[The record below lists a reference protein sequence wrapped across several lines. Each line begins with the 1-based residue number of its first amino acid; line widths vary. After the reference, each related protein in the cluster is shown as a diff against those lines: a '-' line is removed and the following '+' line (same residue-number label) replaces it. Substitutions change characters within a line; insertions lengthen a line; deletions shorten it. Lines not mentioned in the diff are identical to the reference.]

1 MATTEEVGT
10 AGPPTS
16 MTTAVTPKKPI
27 MGGIVQLTKD
37 EWAAWTGGKPQ
48 ASWSGLDSSAVD
60 NYDSPNQLRPA
71 SSASSTKGYNLR
83 KEGLADKFKRSDD
96 LTIFQRKVLAHL
108 QDTGMD
114 TIAYLPNP
122 IEPSK
127 MIHIVT
133 DYARYSISTAESA
146 YATQAELY
154 DKYDVQNNSTAC
166 KFLLASLDRD
176 LHDNIVEQLED
187 DPGFAVVWLYLIKA
201 IQSISIERFEDLKA
215 QIKKRHPSQ
224 YPGQNLESLAAD
236 FRRDAK
242 ELVTAGHYDHNLSL
256 NMLEAFLKAGGPTN
270 EDYRF
275 PLRSLK
281 ARLDS
286 ALLLIGHMSKADAD
300 KHMQKEN
307 LTFKDICRLAS
318 TEYRKQF
325 DRKQWPPA
333 SHASDSKA
341 PPNRF
346 GANLATGNQVVTE
359 AQVLALI
366 QQAAS
371 SSNSSTK
378 GACLNC
384 GKHGHWRAQ
393 CPELKNGKAQ
403 PAGDV
408 SNKSSGRKGRPP
420 ARRSQGSSWRTT
432 PPAEG
437 ESATKT
443 MHNKTFKWCGKCH
456 RWSTTHDTASHV
468 SKQGNST
475 DAAAH
480 YMVPDPAL
488 WHVPFG
494 WATLWTDIQDL
505 VTPYLAL
512 VIVAWL
518 VVGFTFLGL
527 AFVGPFLWILLGALT
542 VHLYFLNAHP
552 YKPPDPPLDRHTR
565 RKFGQYIRKQS
576 RRRPSYRAPYQQTQG
591 RRRRKPP
598 REFESPTHWR
608 RAPTLSEQHDRRVCD
623 EFVDHVHRVHS
634 RVNALQSGQ
643 QARRFPRAVFGRE
656 GEITVNKKF
665 MSEKFMH
672 RAGNFQGQ
680 GVRSKIKPRPC
691 PRPVYR
697 PKPATGKNFCA
708 DFAYLTHRRAH
719 AAKKILCQVNMA
731 RMTTT
736 ELANN
741 PACLRAALQK
751 PPILQFMLAKEATFP
766 IIWDSGASISI
777 SHCRDDF
784 VGPILPPG
792 PFTKIQ
798 GIARGLQV
806 QGRGHVMWAM
816 RDKTGQLRLI
826 KVPALYIPNCRAR
839 LLSTTSLLQ
848 TYPDETIVA
857 NNQQATLSG
866 NSSDPT
872 RGSVV
877 AYVNPTNNIPESVAY
892 CYGKIGNVTDA
903 MSGIIS
909 EVHRSNINLNAA
921 EKELLRWH
929 QRLGHLSF
937 AKIKFLMRTGILAS
951 SQAQKGLHAAA
962 CKIVTPP
969 KCAACQFGKQTCR
982 PAPGQTV
989 QAVRDRANI
998 LKADHLLPGQR
1009 TSVDHFICS
1018 TKGRLFSSK
1027 GKEKDDDKYT
1037 GGCVFIDHASGFVH
1051 VEFQTHLNTH
1061 ETIKSKEGYELMCRD
1076 HGVIP
1081 QSYLTDNG
1089 SSFTSRDYVRHLQA
1103 FAQTIRHSGPGAH
1116 HHNGIAERS
1125 IRTIMQVART
1135 MMLHAAIHW
1144 PEMADPTFWPMAVQ
1158 HAVFLWNKMPTVETG
1173 LSPHDIFTRSRWPQS
1188 KFHDVH
1194 TWGCPVYV
1202 LAKTLADGKKIP
1214 RWQPRSQRT
1223 VNMGLSPF
1231 HASTVPLVFNPA
1243 TGSITAQFHVVFDD
1257 WFTTIATKIEDLPDL
1272 NSPTWAELFGDSTY
1286 EYVFDEDDYSP
1297 DQSPPDSQ
1305 DLHDVLR
1312 QDEVR
1317 SHFDIPATPLP
1328 DLPPSG
1334 SPFSPTPNPFLISQP
1349 SPQREESTSQ
1359 RESSLSQRERPQ
1371 EERPNPILAP
1381 NSSPTSTTT
1390 SPDLASPQGS
1400 TLGPS
1405 LGQSFTPSSTPLK
1418 STTELK
1424 VTSPTTVTTPT
1435 NSNLDVEAPPKVATK
1450 SSKPKPPPA
1459 PSTPRRS
1466 TRNRRAPRRLG
1477 FDGSQGSGYQATT
1490 HQKPNSS
1497 IPVDCCAAKQQV
1509 SLPPATFFTDAFLS
1523 SGIAPPRALAART
1536 TKDPDTLTW
1545 DEAIK
1550 DSSRSE
1556 WLKAAQTEIDALV
1569 KKGTWDEVK
1578 QEEATTKILP
1588 GTWVF
1593 RRKRTPDGR
1602 IKKFKAR
1609 FCVRGDLQETEAD
1622 TFAPVVAW
1630 STVRLFLVLCL
1641 YLKWE
1646 TVSIDF
1652 DNAFVQAKLDDPVWI
1667 HLPRGYTST
1676 IGHQTCLLL
1685 KKSLY
1690 GLSVAPKLWHAH
1702 LLSAILSIGFK
1713 QSVFDPCLLYTSTML
1728 LVIYVDD
1735 AGAGF
1740 ASKSDLN
1747 RFLDQLRAKG
1757 FEFTQEGDFSE
1768 YLGIKLEKR
1777 PNGSIEMTQ
1786 KGLIKK
1792 IIGSTGLENC
1802 HPNWNPASQLCLGS
1816 DPTGAYYDGSW
1827 SYASIVGM
1835 LLYLSTNT
1843 RPDISF
1849 AVSQVARFTS
1859 APKQSHASA
1868 VKTIVR
1874 YLKRTH
1880 DKGLIVVPDGT
1891 LNLTC
1896 YVDAD
1901 FAGLY
1906 RREPDESPNS
1916 VRSRTGY
1923 IILLGN
1929 CPLTW
1934 KSQLQSEIA
1943 LSTLEAEYA
1952 ALSMAMRT
1960 LLPLRAILL
1969 EAIQE
1974 LQLTTDTAST
1984 VKCTVFED
1992 NNGALSLATNQRITA
2007 RTKHFLVKWHFF
2019 WSHVRTGKVQILKI
2033 DSAHQRADYLTK
2045 GLPRETFEKIREMVQ
2060 HW

>member
-1 MATTEEVGT
+1 MATEE
-10 AGPPTS
+10 AGPTGPPAAS
-16 MTTAVTPKKPI
+16 MTTAVTPTKPK

-48 ASWSGLDSSAVD
+48 ASWSGLDSTAVN

-83 KEGLADKFKRSDD
+83 KEGLSDKFKRSDD
-96 LTIFQRKVLAHL
+96 LSIFQRKVIAHL

-122 IEPSK
+122 IDSSQ

-133 DYARYSISTAESA
+133 DYARYSISTAETA
-146 YATQAELY
+146 YANQVGSY
-154 DKYDVQNNSTAC
+154 DKYDIQNNNTAC
-166 KFLLASLDRD
+166 KFLLASLDKE
-176 LHDNIVEQLED
+176 LHDSIVEQLEE

-215 QIKKRHPSQ
+215 QIKRRHPAN

-236 FRRDAK
+236 FRKDAK

-270 EDYRF
+270 EDFRF
-275 PLRSLK
+275 PLRTLK

-300 KHMQKEN
+300 KHMQKEG

-318 TEYRKQF
+318 AEYRKQY

-333 SHASDSKA
+333 MHATDSKA
-341 PPNRF
+341 PSSRF
-346 GANLATGNQVVTE
+346 GANLAVDQCLPVTE
-359 AQVLALI
+359 AKVLALI

-371 SSNSSTK
+371 GASSTSTSK

-393 CPELKNGKAQ
+393 CPELNKNKPQ
-403 PAGDV
+403 PAKNTALPN
-408 SNKSSGRKGRPP
+408 SQSGGHPGRSTS
-420 ARRSQGSSWRTT
+420 RRTKGSSWRTT

-437 ESATKT
+437 ETTKM
-443 MHNKTFKWCGKCH
+443 MHDKTFKWCGKCH
-456 RWSTTHDTASHV
+456 RWSTTHDTATHV
-468 SKQGNST
+468 SKQSTASANSAT
-475 DAAAH
+475 AT
-480 YMVPDPAL
+480 YLVPDPAL
-488 WHVPFG
+488 WHASFG
-494 WATLWTDIQDL
+494 WATLWTDLQDL
-505 VTPYLAL
+505 LMPYLVLAF
-512 VIVAWL
+512 VAWL
-518 VVGFTFLGL
+518 VVGFGIFGFALFGPLLWL
-527 AFVGPFLWILLGALT
+527 AIGAAT
-542 VHLYFLNAHP
+542 VYLYLQSVHP
-552 YKPPDPPLDRHTR
+552 STEPDPPYDRQTR
-565 RKFGQYIRKQS
+565 RRFHHYVRKQA
-576 RRRPSYRAPYQQTQG
+576 RRRPHHAPYQRTQG
-591 RRRRKPP
+591 CRRRKPP
-598 REFESPTHWR
+598 REFALSTHWR
-608 RAPTLSEQHDRRVCD
+608 RAPTLMEQRKHRNYDA
-623 EFVDHVHRVHS
+623 FADHVHRFHS
-634 RVNALQSGQ
+634 CATALRSGS
-643 QARRFPRAVFGRE
+643 RSHRFSRTVFGQE
-656 GEITVNKKF
+656 GEMRYPTNFHVTKK
-665 MSEKFMH
+665 S
-672 RAGNFQGQ
+672 
-680 GVRSKIKPRPC
+680 RPT
-691 PRPVYR
+691 PLRRPMYC
-697 PKPATGKNFCA
+697 PKPAAGKNFCA
-708 DFAYLTHRRAH
+708 DFAYLTQTRAS
-719 AAKKILCQVNMA
+719 AARHILLHVNMA
-731 RMTTT
+731 QATTT
-736 ELANN
+736 DFAKN
-741 PACLRAALQK
+741 PACMRAALQK
-751 PPILQFMLAKEATFP
+751 PSVLQFMLAKEATFP

-777 SHCRDDF
+777 SPCRDDF

-806 QGRGHVMWAM
+806 QGRGHIMWAM
-816 RDKTGQLRLI
+816 RDETGQLRLI

-839 LLSTTSLLQ
+839 LLSTSSLLQ
-848 TYPDETIVA
+848 TYPDETVTIDGKKA
-857 NNQQATLSG
+857 KLSG
-866 NSSDPT
+866 KASDPT
-872 RGSVV
+872 RGSVI
-877 AYVNPTNNIPESVAY
+877 AYINPTSNIPESIAY

-903 MSGIIS
+903 MSGIIT
-909 EVHRSNINLNAA
+909 EVHSSNMNLNAA

-937 AKIKFLMRTGILAS
+937 KRIQFLMRSGVLS
-951 SQAQKGLHAAA
+951 NSQASKTLHAAA
-962 CKIVTPP
+962 CKIAMPP

-982 PAPGQTV
+982 TAPGQVV
-989 QAVRDRANI
+989 QGVRDRMNI

-1009 TSVDHFICS
+1009 TSVDHFVCS

-1037 GGCVFIDHASGFVH
+1037 GGCIFVDHSSGFVH

-1061 ETIKSKEGYELMCRD
+1061 ETIRSKEGFELMCRD

-1089 SSFTSRDYVRHLQA
+1089 SSFTSRDYTRHLQA

-1135 MMLHAAIHW
+1135 MMLHAAVHW
-1144 PEMADPTFWPMAVQ
+1144 PEMADPSFWPMAVQ
-1158 HAVFLWNKMPTVETG
+1158 HAVFLWNKMPMLETG
-1173 LSPHDIFTRSRWPQS
+1173 LLPHDIFTRSRWPQS
-1188 KFHDVH
+1188 KFHDIH

-1257 WFTTIATKIEDLPDL
+1257 WFTTVATKIEDLPDL
-1272 NSPTWAELFGDSTY
+1272 NTPAWSKLFGDSTY
-1286 EYVFDEDDYSP
+1286 EYIFDEDDFAP
-1297 DQSPPDSQ
+1297 DQQPPDSQ
-1305 DLHDVLR
+1305 DLHDMIR

-1317 SHFDIPATPLP
+1317 SHFDLKPSPVPNFPP
-1328 DLPPSG
+1328 DV
-1334 SPFSPTPNPFLISQP
+1334 PFSPT
-1349 SPQREESTSQ
+1349 QRTDLLSRPTEIRPLDFSQ
-1359 RESSLSQRERPQ
+1359 RESSSSQRESSSLRETIQQVQP
-1371 EERPNPILAP
+1371 LADP
-1381 NSSPTSTTT
+1381 ASSPTLPT
-1390 SPDLASPQGS
+1390 PVASKGPEQAPALGQ
-1400 TLGPS
+1400 TLGQNSAPMSTVQESRINTPRSTKVMPTDSS
-1405 LGQSFTPSSTPLK
+1405 LKFETPEALPK
-1418 STTELK
+1418 S
-1424 VTSPTTVTTPT
+1424 P
-1435 NSNLDVEAPPKVATK
+1435 
-1450 SSKPKPPPA
+1450 KPKPLPTPF
-1459 PSTPRRS
+1459 TPRRS
-1466 TRNRRAPRRLG
+1466 TRARRAPTRLG

-1490 HQKPNSS
+1490 PNQTPP
-1497 IPVDCCAAKQQV
+1497 IFQVDCGV
-1509 SLPPATFFTDAFLS
+1509 TPSFTLPPAAFFADTFLS
-1523 SGIAPPRALAART
+1523 SGHAPPPLSFAARA
-1536 TKDPDTLTW
+1536 TKDPDILTW
-1545 DEAIK
+1545 DEAMN
-1550 DSSRSE
+1550 DASSRSE
-1556 WLKAAQTEIDALV
+1556 WLKSAQNEIDALV
-1569 KKGTWDEVK
+1569 KKQTWEEVK
-1578 QEEATTKILP
+1578 QEEAKTKILP

-1609 FCVRGDLQETEAD
+1609 FCVRGDLQETTED

-1641 YLKWE
+1641 YLKWQ

-1652 DNAFVQAKLDDPVWI
+1652 DNAFVQANLDNPVWI
-1667 HLPRGYTST
+1667 HLPRGFTST
-1676 IGHQTCLLL
+1676 LGQRMCLRL

-1713 QSVFDPCLLYTSTML
+1713 QSVFDPCLLYTTTML

-1747 RFLDQLRAKG
+1747 RFLSQLSAKG

-1777 PNGSIEMTQ
+1777 PNGSVEMTQ
-1786 KGLIKK
+1786 KGLISK
-1792 IIGSTGLENC
+1792 IISATGLENC

-1816 DPTGAYYDGSW
+1816 DPTGPYYDGPW
-1827 SYASIVGM
+1827 TYASIVGM

-1874 YLKRTH
+1874 YLKRTY
-1880 DKGLIVVPDGT
+1880 DKGLIVIPDGT

-1960 LLPLRAILL
+1960 LLPLRALLL
-1969 EAIQE
+1969 EAVRE
-1974 LQLTTDTAST
+1974 LKLTTESAST

-2019 WSHVRTGKVQILKI
+2019 WSHVRDGKVKILKI

-2045 GLPRETFEKIREMVQ
+2045 GLPRETFEKIRELVQ